1 MDLVAYPRL
10 KTLFWDFLQWVDR
23 DRTLEWVSEKPQR
36 RSAEKAGRS
45 PRIMSAWYVLH
56 LSQIALLLKSLN
68 ISIRFSLHLFKA
80 KECTA
85 EKTGSRSWRCN
96 GLTVLLFP
104 STALNQMNLFKQVNF
119 LTEMAGPN
127 SLSSLNRKH
136 NGDLNLLLS
145 MESVTFSASIL
156 IGKNEGARE
165 RTFPSVH
172 CVEAVIV
179 ILVTVREKAPR
190 INRPRAF
197 IAAIMSDFTKQ
208 SYTFFH

>member
-1 MDLVAYPRL
+1 MERD
-10 KTLFWDFLQWVDR
+10 KTLQ
-23 DRTLEWVSEKPQR
+23 WVSEKPQR
-36 RSAEKAGRS
+36 RSDGKAGRS
-45 PRIMSAWYVLH
+45 PRTMSGWYVLH
-56 LSQIALLLKSLN
+56 LSQIALLLKSLP
-68 ISIRFSLHLFKA
+68 ISIRFGLHLFKA
-80 KECTA
+80 KGCTA
-85 EKTGSRSWRCN
+85 QKTGSRSWRCN
-96 GLTVLLFP
+96 GLTALLFP
-104 STALNQMNLFKQVNF
+104 SPALNQMNLFKQVNF

-156 IGKNEGARE
+156 IGKKEGARE

-172 CVEAVIV
+172 CVESVIV

-197 IAAIMSDFTKQ
+197 IAAIMTDFTKQ
-208 SYTFFH
+208 SYTFFIKIISPPSTT